1 MTTRL
6 QQIIKDA
13 RYKLGDVNAERWQD
27 DRLLRL
33 ANAAQLD
40 IARQTKIIKKTFRIN
55 LQEGQYMYSLP
66 EDVWLILRATYNNS
80 PIALKTYDEMD
91 DYTESLGV
99 NRLGRTSSGRNSTP
113 NSGSLAAHYQW
124 DNDSGPDALALIYD
138 NRNMGEIRVYPI
150 PKDVS
155 DTSYTFSK
163 VGPPEFI
170 GDELTGVIVAI
181 DDYTFNSPH
190 GVVTGLYDPTIVDEF
205 FNDAHGV
212 VTSIGETDK
221 LIQVWCIG
229 RPKDLVSVFSDLEIA
244 SIYDDAIMHYI
255 VAHAYDDDTD
265 TRSLEK
271 SQKAFALYERELK
284 IPAATSRRDGVNSPK
299 APQSTYRGPFNA

>member
-13 RYKLGDVNAERWQD
+13 RYKLGDVTAERWKD

-40 IARQTKIIKKTFRIN
+40 IAKQTKLLKKTFRIN
-55 LQEGQYMYSLP
+55 LQEGQYMYKLP

-99 NRLGRTSSGRNSTP
+99 NRLGRINSSYSSSSNNS
-113 NSGSLAAHYQW
+113 SLAAHHKW

-138 NRNMGEIRVYPI
+138 NRNMEDIRVYPI

-155 DTSYTFSK
+155 DISYTFSK
-163 VGPPEFI
+163 VGPPEFL
-170 GDELTGVIVAI
+170 GDELTGIVVGI
-181 DDYTFNSPH
+181 TDYTFNTPY
-190 GVVTGLYDPTIVDEF
+190 GIVVGLYDPAIEEEF
-205 FNDAHGV
+205 FNDVHGV

-221 LIQVWCIG
+221 MIQIWCIR
-229 RPKDLVSVFSDLEIA
+229 RPVELVTVYSNLEIA

-265 TRSLEK
+265 TRSLDK